1 MVINHTHRI
10 SQVKNNAE
18 YGLMSLFKAPI
29 GLYLKVLS
37 RLIL

>member
-10 SQVKNNAE
+10 SQVKNNTE
-18 YGLMSLFKAPI
+18 CGLISLFKAPV
-29 GLYLKVLS
+29 GLYLEVLS